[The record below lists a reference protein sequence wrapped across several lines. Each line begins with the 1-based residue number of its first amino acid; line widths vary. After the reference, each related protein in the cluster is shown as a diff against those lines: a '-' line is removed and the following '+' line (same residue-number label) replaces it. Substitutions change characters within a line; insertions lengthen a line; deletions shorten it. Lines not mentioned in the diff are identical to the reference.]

1 MTQNTPDLAR
11 YDILLVNISGGKDS
25 QTMLAR
31 VVRMCREA
39 GVPQDRIVC
48 VFADLGDD
56 DEWEGTQ
63 EIAAYHA
70 AFYGLRFEVA
80 RKQDATTGEPVTL
93 LEHIANRGMWPSRQS
108 RYCTSD
114 LKRDPIT
121 KVMTSLAAEWREQ
134 RGYGGQVRILNCMGL
149 RAEESPARALTP
161 VFEHN
166 KRASGKGTSKYVDNW
181 MPIHAMTTD
190 DVWTSIR
197 ESGVKHHPIYDEGML
212 RLSCRFCVLAGKS
225 TLVRAAQL
233 DPAGAAKRAAME
245 QEMGHTISMSGTPF
259 TEIIAE
265 AERLTAQ
272 GIKAVPVT
280 HIG

>member
-1 MTQNTPDLAR
+1 MDQIIPDLAS
-11 YDILLVNISGGKDS
+11 YDILLANISGGKDS
-25 QTMLAR
+25 QTMLRELVRQADEQR
-31 VVRMCREA
+31 VSR
-39 GVPQDRIVC
+39 DRIVC
-48 VFADLGDD
+48 VFADLGDE

-63 EIAAYHA
+63 DIARHHA
-70 AFYGLRFEVA
+70 EVYGLRFIVA
-80 RKQDATTGEPVTL
+80 TKTSKDGETITL
-93 LEHIANRGMWPSRQS
+93 LDHIANRGMWPSRQS

-121 KVMTSLAAEWREQ
+121 KVMTALAAEWREH
-134 RGYGGQVRILNCMGL
+134 RGYGGQVRILNVMGL
-149 RAEESPARALTP
+149 RGEESPARALVP

-166 KRASGKGTSKYVDNW
+166 KRASGQGTSKYVDNW
-181 MPIHAMTTD
+181 MPIHHLTTAQ
-190 DVWTSIR
+190 VWADIR

-233 DPAGAAKRAAME
+233 DPRGAAKRAAME
-245 QEMGHTISMSGTPF
+245 QEMGHTISMAGTPF

-265 AERLTAQ
+265 AQRLTAQ
-272 GIKAVPVT
+272 GIRAVPVT